1 MNIDWTIVSQ
11 IAVPIFTCFIG
22 IVLTKY
28 FNEREKL
35 IAFYGHV
42 ASHALQSKTEG
53 HPDNYIHSHA
63 VVVRNIGN
71 KTATNVKISHS
82 YLPNFIIYPDT
93 NYTRSSLPNGGEE
106 LIIPRITPKQ
116 EYTISYLYFPPITVD
131 QIKTT
136 IESDSG
142 LAKIVNVR
150 LQQVFPKWAN
160 VLIAS
165 SMLLGIITFVYMLFE
180 LGRYVFS

>member
-1 MNIDWTIVSQ
+1 MNIDWVAVSQ
-11 IAVPIFTCFIG
+11 IASPIVAG
-22 IVLTKY
+22 SIVFMLTKY

-53 HPDNYIHSHA
+53 QPDNYIHSHA

-93 NYTRSSLPNGGEE
+93 NYSRNSLPNGGEE

-150 LQQVFPKWAN
+150 LQQILPNWVN

-165 SMLLGIITFVYMLFE
+165 SMLFGIIAFVYLLFE
-180 LGRYVFS
+180 LGRYLFL